1 MRNIERILGNYWIGY
16 YLVYLVAVL
25 VLMYRHDW
33 TLSRWDDVELMSDIF
48 STAVGYALLAVVVVE
63 GLGRMVLLI
72 PKTVKAIMA
81 KGHAEGHAEGL
92 TEGRT
97 EGREREQKRMLSALR
112 EARARGIDP
121 DSPEFEDFLLGFG
134 ADSPDDSRQ

>member
-33 TLSRWDDVELMSDIF
+33 TLAQWDDVELMSDIF
-48 STAVGYALLAVVVVE
+48 STAVGYALLAAVVVE

-72 PKTVKAIMA
+72 PKTVKA
-81 KGHAEGHAEGL
+81 L
-92 TEGRT
+92 VDRGRK
-97 EGREREQKRMLSALR
+97 EERKRTLLALR

-121 DSPEFEDFLLGFG
+121 DSPEFEDFLLGFD
-134 ADSPDDSRQ
+134 ADKPDDSRQ

>member
-33 TLSRWDDVELMSDIF
+33 TLAQWDDVELMSDIF
-48 STAVGYALLAVVVVE
+48 STAVGYALLAAVVVE

-72 PKTVKAIMA
+72 PKTVKA
-81 KGHAEGHAEGL
+81 L
-92 TEGRT
+92 VDRGRK
-97 EGREREQKRMLSALR
+97 EERKRMLSALR

-121 DSPEFEDFLLGFG
+121 DSPEFERFLRDFRVDGME
-134 ADSPDDSRQ
+134 DDR

>member
-33 TLSRWDDVELMSDIF
+33 TLARWDDVELMSDIF

-72 PKTVKAIMA
+72 PKTVKS
-81 KGHAEGHAEGL
+81 L
-92 TEGRT
+92 VDRGRK
-97 EGREREQKRMLSALR
+97 EERKRMLSALR

-121 DSPEFEDFLLGFG
+121 DSPEFERFLRDFQIDG
-134 ADSPDDSRQ
+134 AEDVR

>member
-33 TLSRWDDVELMSDIF
+33 TLAQWDNVELMSDIF
-48 STAVGYALLAVVVVE
+48 STAVGYALLAAVVVE

-97 EGREREQKRMLSALR
+97 EGRKEERKRTLLALR

-121 DSPEFEDFLLGFG
+121 DSPEFERFLRDFQIDG
-134 ADSPDDSRQ
+134 AEDAR

>member
-1 MRNIERILGNYWIGY
+1 
-16 YLVYLVAVL
+16 
-25 VLMYRHDW
+25 
-33 TLSRWDDVELMSDIF
+33 
-48 STAVGYALLAVVVVE
+48 
-63 GLGRMVLLI
+63 MVLLI

-97 EGREREQKRMLSALR
+97 EGRKRERKRVLSALR

-121 DSPEFEDFLLGFG
+121 DSPEFERFLRDFQVDG
-134 ADSPDDSRQ
+134 AEDAR

>member
-33 TLSRWDDVELMSDIF
+33 TLSRWDDVELMADIF
-48 STAVGYALLAVVVVE
+48 GTAVGYALLAVVVVE

-72 PKTVKAIMA
+72 PKTVRS
-81 KGHAEGHAEGL
+81 L
-92 TEGRT
+92 VDRGRK
-97 EGREREQKRMLSALR
+97 EERKRTLLALR
-112 EARARGIDP
+112 AARARGIDP
-121 DSPEFEDFLLGFG
+121 DSPEFEQFLLDFQVDGTG
-134 ADSPDDSRQ
+134 DDR

>member
-33 TLSRWDDVELMSDIF
+33 TLAQWDDVELMSDIF
-48 STAVGYALLAVVVVE
+48 STVVGYALLAAVVVE

-97 EGREREQKRMLSALR
+97 EGRKKEQKRMLSALR

-121 DSPEFEDFLLGFG
+121 DSPEFERFLRDFQVDGTE
-134 ADSPDDSRQ
+134 DVR

>member
-33 TLSRWDDVELMSDIF
+33 TLSRWDDVELMADIF

-72 PKTVKAIMA
+72 PKTVRWIMD
-81 KGHAEGHAEGL
+81 KGHAEGHAEGQI
-92 TEGRT
+92 EGRK
-97 EGREREQKRMLSALR
+97 RERKRMISALR
-112 EARARGIDP
+112 AARARGIDP
-121 DSPEFEDFLLGFG
+121 DSPEFEQFLLDFQVDGMG
-134 ADSPDDSRQ
+134 DDR

>member
-33 TLSRWDDVELMSDIF
+33 TLSRWDDVELMADIF

-72 PKTVKAIMA
+72 PKTVRWIMD
-81 KGHAEGHAEGL
+81 KGHAEGL
-92 TEGRT
+92 TEGQK
-97 EGREREQKRMLSALR
+97 RERKRMLSALR
-112 EARARGIDP
+112 EARTRGIDP
-121 DSPEFEDFLLGFG
+121 DSPEFEQFLLDFQVDGTG
-134 ADSPDDSRQ
+134 DDR

>member
-33 TLSRWDDVELMSDIF
+33 TLSQWDDVELMADIF

-72 PKTVKAIMA
+72 PKTVRS
-81 KGHAEGHAEGL
+81 L
-92 TEGRT
+92 VDRGRK
-97 EGREREQKRMLSALR
+97 EERKRTLLALR
-112 EARARGIDP
+112 EARSRGIDP
-121 DSPEFEDFLLGFG
+121 DSPEFEQFLLDFQVDGMG
-134 ADSPDDSRQ
+134 DDR